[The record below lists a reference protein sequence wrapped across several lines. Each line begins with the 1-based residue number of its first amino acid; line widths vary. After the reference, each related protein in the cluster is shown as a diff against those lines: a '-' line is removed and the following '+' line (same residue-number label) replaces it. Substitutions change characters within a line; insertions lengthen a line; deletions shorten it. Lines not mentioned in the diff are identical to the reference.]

1 MEHFDTTSNFI
12 SNHVNSSGYAAGDV
26 IKTYGYSSLGG
37 VGGSRWKATGNIIAA
52 SQDPLALNDIKLSDA
67 SGNEFELMVEESGII
82 DLNVLGGT
90 SASYINIATNAGLT
104 YSQGLT
110 SDVSNDIVN
119 QETVDTMIN
128 TAGVSV
134 GEAHRTKEFST
145 GNGGGGTYDVV
156 LTSSVTPNGRDI
168 IQGVADTSISFVK
181 RPRNDSVSLPE
192 LGILNSGDITTGF
205 EQVCSYASSNNI
217 PNVIIPYSAVTLTQA
232 DASGVKV
239 IGIDTTVTG
248 EFINSSEMEGIII
261 NTYRQDDL
269 VSHPQIPNDDSPKL
283 INQAT
288 ANFYRVFCQKKSKGY
303 VLCDLKNNVTT
314 PADSLATGSSDITS
328 WRVTSVANI
337 VDVRV
342 GFLAETAST
351 GTWSDVNLITDIDD
365 GWMNGDGGVEY
376 QYKQAAGSV
385 DYTMTIDVPAD
396 GKATVGILLSNS
408 STTDAT
414 ILVDGVAVLSNI
426 SFQQTTTAIRVFEF
440 TANPGSRQ
448 IKVQN
453 NLGSGL
459 INLLGCNF
467 ARLKESGPLRSY
479 DSFGYYRI
487 PATYSDYI
495 TSTSANDYA
504 IRDKD
509 ADVFGGSFHGGEGAI
524 TTTFLCDGDPTT
536 LSVGEMK
543 VCDSLA
549 IPQTFTIDWTGVG
562 GALLNCETEHEFLL
576 GGYAFS
582 SSFTGTIRAE
592 SFFTTLYGISED
604 FDNVKFPKQATVT
617 SVADGERIFYGND
630 SGYRVLNSGDQ
641 AVILRH
647 TTYNNIESEKGGAYT
662 WRVVGQ
668 YHKYYYSPVDR
679 GDRTYNNVAS
689 TLIAT
694 FN

>member
-1 MEHFDTTSNFI
+1 MAFVAIAGTIPQYEDFPNWWMQAYEQGTTTKKVMANDSVPTTTFARLELDSQGFPNTTGNTRLIPFIDGSYDLWLFPTEQEAIDDDTSNAIQLADNIENADPSFQ
-12 SNHVNSSGYAAGDV
+12 NSVAFQELTTVTMTANTERDYEAGDV
-26 IKTYGYSSLGG
+26 
-37 VGGSRWKATGNIIAA
+37 VEAA
-52 SQDPLALNDIKLSDA
+52 
-67 SGNEFELMVEESGII
+67 
-82 DLNVLGGT
+82 
-90 SASYINIATNAGLT
+90 
-104 YSQGLT
+104 
-110 SDVSNDIVN
+110 
-119 QETVDTMIN
+119 
-128 TAGVSV
+128 
-134 GEAHRTKEFST
+134 EFST
-145 GNGGGGTYDVV
+145 GNGGGGTYNVV

-168 IQGVADTSISFVK
+168 IQGVADTTISFIK

-205 EQVCSYASSNNI
+205 EQVCAYAAANNI

-239 IGIDTTVTG
+239 IGINTVVTG
-248 EFINSSEMEGIII
+248 EAVNTSEMEGIII

-269 VSHPQIPNDDSPKL
+269 ASHPQIPNDDSPKL

-303 VLCDLKNNVTT
+303 ILCDLKNNVTT
-314 PADSLATGSSDITS
+314 PADSLAVSSSDITS
-328 WRVTSVANI
+328 WRVTSVANT
-337 VDVRV
+337 VDVRI

-376 QYKQAAGSV
+376 QYKQASGSV
-385 DYTMTIDVPAD
+385 DYSMTIDVPTD

-426 SFQQTTTAIRVFEF
+426 SFMQATAAIRTYEF
-440 TANPGSRQ
+440 TANPGSRV

-453 NLGSGL
+453 NLGTGL

-467 ARLKESGPLRSY
+467 ARLKEANPLRSY

-509 ADVFGGSFHGGEGAI
+509 ADTFGGSFHGGEGAI
-524 TTTFLCDGDPTT
+524 STTFLCDGDSVT

-543 VCDSLA
+543 VCDSLS
-549 IPQTFTIDWTGVG
+549 IPQTFTIDFTALG

-576 GGYAFS
+576 GGYSFS
-582 SSFTGTIRAE
+582 SSFTGAIRAE
-592 SFFTTLYGISED
+592 SFFTTLYGINED

-641 AVILRH
+641 AVTLRH
-647 TTYNNIESEKGGAYT
+647 TTYNNVESEKGGAYT
-662 WRVVGQ
+662 WRVVGE

-679 GDRTYNNVAS
+679 GDRDYNNVAS